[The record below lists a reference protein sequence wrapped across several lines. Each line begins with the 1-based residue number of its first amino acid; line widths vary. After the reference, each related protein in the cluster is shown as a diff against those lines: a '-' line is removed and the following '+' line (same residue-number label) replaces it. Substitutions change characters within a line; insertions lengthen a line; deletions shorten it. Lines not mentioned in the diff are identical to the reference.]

1 MQTIKRFSRSSKRK
15 DSLPSIV
22 HLRALPKNKA
32 LIKYLSEEG
41 IKAGMLKT
49 EEYYMANNNREMPK
63 AIEPL
68 YFVTDEKLN
77 YRDLTDKGTA
87 WLAAQVKDDQL
98 FVLPD
103 ITTELSALEKQKMI
117 RYLMSRHISTR
128 KMR

>member
-1 MQTIKRFSRSSKRK
+1 
-15 DSLPSIV
+15 
-22 HLRALPKNKA
+22 
-32 LIKYLSEEG
+32 
-41 IKAGMLKT
+41 
-49 EEYYMANNNREMPK
+49 MANNNREMPK

-77 YRDLTDKGTA
+77 SCDLTDKGTA

-103 ITTELSALEKQKMI
+103 ITTELSALEKQKDDKV
-117 RYLMSRHISTR
+117 LMSRHISTR

>member
-1 MQTIKRFSRSSKRK
+1 M
-15 DSLPSIV
+15 LSIV
-22 HLRALPKNKA
+22 HFKALPKNKA

-77 YRDLTDKGTA
+77 SCDLTDKGTA

-103 ITTELSALEKQKMI
+103 ITTELSALEK
-117 RYLMSRHISTR
+117 SEG
-128 KMR
+128 